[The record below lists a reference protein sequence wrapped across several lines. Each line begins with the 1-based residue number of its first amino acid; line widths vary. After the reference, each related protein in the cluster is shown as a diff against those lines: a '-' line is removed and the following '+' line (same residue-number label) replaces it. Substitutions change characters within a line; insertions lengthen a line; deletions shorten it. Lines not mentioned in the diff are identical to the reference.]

1 MTGRKKGFK
10 VAKSDERRGMKRGKK
25 APKKKKKEKKKQKS
39 DWVMWIE
46 LVVGTCPDHERW
58 VRNTYCS

>member
-1 MTGRKKGFK
+1 
-10 VAKSDERRGMKRGKK
+10 MKRGKK